1 MLVVVTK
8 MSSGARLPLIPTLSF
23 THLMIAKDYNALSR
37 KRIHESTLLYI
48 KKERNGKRE
57 KLFLTIEC
65 YLIKVEGIVESE
77 NHHLETMIVIAN
89 SAKKY
94 Q

>member
-8 MSSGARLPLIPTLSF
+8 LSSEARLPLIPTLSF
-23 THLMIAKDYNALSR
+23 THLMIATDYNTLSR
-37 KRIHESTLLYI
+37 KRVRESTLLYI
-48 KKERNGKRE
+48 KKERNGKRK
-57 KLFLTIEC
+57 KLFLTMEC

-89 SAKKY
+89 SAQKY

>member
-8 MSSGARLPLIPTLSF
+8 MSSEARLPLIPTLSF
-23 THLMIAKDYNALSR
+23 TPLMIAIDYNPLNK
-37 KRIHESTLLYI
+37 KRIHESTLLNV
-48 KKERNGKRE
+48 KKERNGKRK
-57 KLFLTIEC
+57 KLFLTMEC
-65 YLIKVEGIVESE
+65 NLIKVEGTVESE
-77 NHHLETMIVIAN
+77 SHHLETMIVIAN